1 MNTTGSSDIDFD
13 TFCHL
18 MEVEGTGE
26 YRELFHDFDDNN
38 DEKIDIKEFMLGLL
52 NFTHTE
58 REQRIKFR
66 CATAD
71 TKHVGAHLRL
81 TLLSLISSC
90 LCLCSF
96 KIFDEDHN
104 GFLTE
109 EELIQMLKSNH
120 MTTEANVLKKAKT
133 IMKQADVDGDG
144 HITLEQFVVI
154 SEKFPNILF
163 PPNGGASAD

>member
-1 MNTTGSSDIDFD
+1 MARGAGAAAGAGVPGGAFLCS
-13 TFCHL
+13 
-18 MEVEGTGE
+18 
-26 YRELFHDFDDNN
+26 
-38 DEKIDIKEFMLGLL
+38 LL
-52 NFTHTE
+52 L
-58 REQRIKFR
+58 
-66 CATAD
+66 
-71 TKHVGAHLRL
+71 AH
-81 TLLSLISSC
+81 SSC
-90 LCLCSF
+90 LLFQILLRSF

-133 IMKQADVDGDG
+133 IMKQADIDGDG

-163 PPNGGASAD
+163 PPNVGGE

>member
-1 MNTTGSSDIDFD
+1 MCS
-13 TFCHL
+13 
-18 MEVEGTGE
+18 
-26 YRELFHDFDDNN
+26 
-38 DEKIDIKEFMLGLL
+38 LL
-52 NFTHTE
+52 L
-58 REQRIKFR
+58 
-66 CATAD
+66 
-71 TKHVGAHLRL
+71 AH
-81 TLLSLISSC
+81 SSC
-90 LCLCSF
+90 LLFQILLRSF

-133 IMKQADVDGDG
+133 IMKQADIDGDG

-163 PPNGGASAD
+163 PPNVGGE